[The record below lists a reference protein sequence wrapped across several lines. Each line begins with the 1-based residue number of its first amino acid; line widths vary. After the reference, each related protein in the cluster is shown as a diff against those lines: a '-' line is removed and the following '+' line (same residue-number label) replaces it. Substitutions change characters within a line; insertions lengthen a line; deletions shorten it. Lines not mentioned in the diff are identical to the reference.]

1 MIGCNVY
8 MCLTESCTHVTI
20 EDLELPHPENWVLE
34 EGGDSVSRLCFQGK
48 IGEEEYRRYFRNYWE
63 LNEFIKEF
71 QNILF

>member
-1 MIGCNVY
+1 M
-8 MCLTESCTHVTI
+8 
-20 EDLELPHPENWVLE
+20 LELPHPENWVLE